1 MFKMTAGPRADN
13 DGARQSGLAQNP
25 KPTARNWA
33 LQLFVATAVAAVPTF
48 GSAVAQAADCV
59 SIYQDEAAT
68 GKGGSINAIF
78 LANLLGHW
86 PKYEVRVAHIGE
98 YKASDIEAC
107 KATFYLG
114 TSSETKVPSAF
125 LDDFFKTNKSVAWVG
140 FGVGQLNADKFKK
153 SFHLRVGEQLTDDG
167 SKRYPGFHQF
177 VKYKGSTFIKKV
189 IATDE
194 GYEGAFDAENFLE
207 VDGLASREFVLAE
220 SVHNKTHESKPY
232 VLRSANKFVVGD
244 IPFSYMH
251 EGDRY
256 FAFAD
261 LLFDVLDEP
270 ARRPNKLAFVRLED
284 IHALYERDLLD
295 AAFKTLRENQVPIS
309 IAHIPVFADPFNAVG
324 FGATQ
329 TPKPGNEVPS
339 FAKLVQ
345 ELKRDDRNAVIW
357 HGTTHQYEREKNP
370 SSGASGDDYE
380 FWDAVNNRPINGENP
395 KTVTDR
401 LKKGLAVFDAYG
413 VAPRYW
419 VTPHYQ
425 ASALDNVIFG
435 KTFPWTVGR
444 VAYYSSSVGSSFVLK
459 PTTEDA
465 GLNKPAVTT
474 DQLDAAAAGTPS
486 TDVDSQSKNGEG
498 QLFPYEIYRD
508 IYGQRIIPET
518 INYLSLHEEDG
529 PDADE
534 VRDVT
539 DMLADAKRNL
549 VVRDYWASAFIHP
562 YLFNTEEDGGGGEFV
577 GDTTKLKE
585 LITGL
590 KGLGYTFVGLK
601 EFEESTGSRVTR
613 ESRVTE

>member
-1 MFKMTAGPRADN
+1 MIKMTAGPLADK
-13 DGARQSGLAQNP
+13 DGARRFELVPYSKSHTP
-25 KPTARNWA
+25 RNWA
-33 LQLFVATAVAAVPTF
+33 LHLIVATAVAVLPSF
-48 GSAVAQAADCV
+48 GSAVAMPADCV
-59 SIYQDEAAT
+59 NIYQDEAAP

-98 YKASDIEAC
+98 YKANDIEAC
-107 KATFYLG
+107 KASFYLG
-114 TSSETKVPSAF
+114 TSNETKVPTAF
-125 LDDFFKTNKSVAWVG
+125 LDDFFKTEKSVAWVG
-140 FGVGQLNADKFKK
+140 FGVGQLNADKFKN
-153 SFHLRVGEQLTDDG
+153 SFHLRVGEQLSDDG
-167 SKRYPGFHQF
+167 SERYPGFHQF

-189 IATDE
+189 IGTDE
-194 GYEGAFDAENFLE
+194 GYEGAFDIENFLE
-207 VDGLASREFVLAE
+207 VDGLASRDFVLAE
-220 SVHNKTHESKPY
+220 IVHNKTHEGKPY
-232 VLRSANKFVVGD
+232 FLRSVNKFVIGD

-261 LLFDVLDEP
+261 LLFDILDEP

-284 IHALYERDLLD
+284 IHALYERELLD
-295 AAFKTLRENQVPIS
+295 AAFKTLRENEVPIS

-324 FGATQ
+324 LGATKA
-329 TPKPGNEVPS
+329 PKPGNEVPS

-345 ELKRDDRNAVIW
+345 ELKTDDRNAVIW

-370 SSGASGDDYE
+370 SGASGDDYE
-380 FWDAVNNRPINGENP
+380 FWNAVNNRPIKGETP
-395 KTVTDR
+395 KSVTQR

-413 VAPRYW
+413 IPPRYW
-419 VTPHYQ
+419 VTPHNQ

-444 VAYYSSSVGSSFVLK
+444 VTYYSSSVGSSFVLK

-465 GLNKPAVTT
+465 GLNKAAVTT

-486 TDVDSQSKNGEG
+486 TDVDNKSTNGEG

-508 IYGQRIIPET
+508 IYGQMIIPET
-518 INYLSLHEEDG
+518 INYLSLQQEDV
-529 PDADE
+529 PDADD
-534 VRDVT
+534 VRDVN

-562 YLFNTEEDGGGGEFV
+562 YLFNTEENGGGGKFV

-585 LITGL
+585 LLTGL
-590 KGLGYTFVGLK
+590 KRLGYTFVGLK
-601 EFEESTGSRVTR
+601 EFEDSTVSRVTR